1 MNEKVSKKK
10 RGRGRPPKDPALKY
24 KIVCVK
30 LHPRD
35 FIDLREHC
43 ASSGLT
49 VSEVIQQFVKSLE
62 VAA

>member
-1 MNEKVSKKK
+1 MNEKVSKRK
-10 RGRGRPPKDPALKY
+10 RRPGRPPKDPALKY
-24 KIVCVK
+24 RIVCVK

-43 ASSGLT
+43 ASSGRT
-49 VSEVIQQFVKSLE
+49 VSEVFQQFVKTLE